1 MVISKTLENFL
12 LIQKDTNFVEILIRK
27 TIHYWQTSHI
37 HRPYLIDN
45 GCQPRLQ
52 FNSVC
57 LIYFFSFTH
66 IQIFFLDDDLMSI
79 EQVQRVNLLIRNL
92 TQSIVTEKCSVMCIS
107 PMLLNSSDQTRT
119 DVFNLVWLQTFKMC
133 IKALFEKKFLT
144 YASWISMQI
153 KASSFLHIL
162 NIYSYTKLN
171 TPVLV

>member
-57 LIYFFSFTH
+57 LIYFFFFHSYLDFLFRWWFDEHRASIGRRARCQKWMASKTKFSKKKCLKKNVKT
-66 IQIFFLDDDLMSI
+66 IFVRPFFVKHKNRF
-79 EQVQRVNLLIRNL
+79 VQKYLSKHWFVQKNLPNHR
-92 TQSIVTEKCSVMCIS
+92 M
-107 PMLLNSSDQTRT
+107 P
-119 DVFNLVWLQTFKMC
+119 
-133 IKALFEKKFLT
+133 KA
-144 YASWISMQI
+144 
-153 KASSFLHIL
+153 
-162 NIYSYTKLN
+162 
-171 TPVLV
+171 